1 MISRNTL
8 LNAIPRMA
16 GQHVLVVGDL
26 FLDEYLIGQAARL
39 SREAPIPVLEF
50 EEQRQLPGGGAN
62 PAVNIVALGGRV
74 TQVGVVGDDE
84 AGRTLSS
91 LLDAA
96 GIGTEGLV
104 LDPSRPTTT
113 KTRVMARGSLRFP
126 QQLARI
132 DRVDR
137 QPLSPEVEA
146 KVVACIEELAH
157 RAGAVL
163 VSDYRSGLVTAP
175 VVMAVRQAQ
184 AQGRLACVD
193 SQGRLDHFAG
203 FDLAKCNH
211 YEAQGYIG
219 QAIGGSFTLETEQD
233 FEEATARLRQE
244 LDLGALLIT
253 RGPDGLSLRS
263 AAGYAHLPA
272 ANRSEVFDVTG
283 AGDTVIAVAALALT
297 AGQAP
302 LVAATLANY
311 AAGLVVR
318 KLGVAAPSPDELAWA
333 IEQWQE
339 GDRPKALHQAPPN
352 APS

>member
-1 MISRNTL
+1 
-8 LNAIPRMA
+8 
-16 GQHVLVVGDL
+16 
-26 FLDEYLIGQAARL
+26 
-39 SREAPIPVLEF
+39 
-50 EEQRQLPGGGAN
+50 
-62 PAVNIVALGGRV
+62 
-74 TQVGVVGDDE
+74 
-84 AGRTLSS
+84 
-91 LLDAA
+91 
-96 GIGTEGLV
+96 
-104 LDPSRPTTT
+104 
-113 KTRVMARGSLRFP
+113 
-126 QQLARI
+126 
-132 DRVDR
+132 
-137 QPLSPEVEA
+137 LSPEVEA
-146 KVVACIEELAH
+146 KVVACIEELAR
-157 RAGAVL
+157 RADAVL

-302 LVAATLANY
+302 LAAATLANY